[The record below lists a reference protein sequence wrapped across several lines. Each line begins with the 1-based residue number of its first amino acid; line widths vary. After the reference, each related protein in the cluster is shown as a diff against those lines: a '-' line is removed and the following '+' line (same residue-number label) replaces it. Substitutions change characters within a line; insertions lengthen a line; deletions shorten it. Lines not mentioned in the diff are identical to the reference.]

1 MATLNIRK
9 LTVNVKVDKKAAES
23 PLGREP
29 KAARPGLLYAAPK
42 PALAGQATALGE
54 PEATQ
59 AAGRGDAPVASAAP
73 GSADPVKVADR
84 VYNLMMEELRMSRS
98 RGR

>member
-9 LTVNVKVDKKAAES
+9 LTVNVKVTKAPAES

-42 PALAGQATALGE
+42 PSMVGQATALGE
-54 PEATQ
+54 AGATQ
-59 AAGRGDAPVASAAP
+59 AAGKGDAPVAGAGA
-73 GSADPVKVADR
+73 GAADPVKVADR
-84 VYNLMMEELRMSRS
+84 VYNLMMEELRLNRS